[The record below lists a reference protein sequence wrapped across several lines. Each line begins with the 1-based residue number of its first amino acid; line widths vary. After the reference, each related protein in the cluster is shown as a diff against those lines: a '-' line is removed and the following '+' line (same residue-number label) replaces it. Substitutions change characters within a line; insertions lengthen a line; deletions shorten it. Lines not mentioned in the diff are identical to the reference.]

1 MYDDDKDA
9 DFYFH
14 CVQFIRMFCPGMV
27 FSDYRS
33 LFRIKV
39 MGEKKRMRESLH
51 EIPDFKL

>member
-14 CVQFIRMFCPGMV
+14 CVQFIRMFCPEMV
-27 FSDYRS
+27 CSDYPS
-33 LFRIKV
+33 LFKIKV